1 MQSTVYFSLGSN
13 LGDRYSNLSE
23 CVSLIENNVGE
34 IKSLSSIYKNSAQ
47 GFIGDY
53 FYNCCIKV
61 STSYKPHEL
70 IDIILSI
77 EKTMGRKIW
86 NTQKYES
93 RKIDIDIILYDDLI
107 IEQKNFYELNFEP
120 SEKCKKYSTTLSL
133 VVNHSPNLV
142 AWQDDM
148 VIEKSKH
155 PTLKDKDI
163 LNVSTSGGSIAI
175 GYKLD

>member
-23 CVSLIENNVGE
+23 SVSLIESHVGE
-34 IKSLSSIYKNSAQ
+34 IKSISSIYKNLAQ

-53 FYNCCIKV
+53 FYNCCVKV
-61 STSYKPHEL
+61 LTSYKPSEL

-77 EKTMGRKIW
+77 EKTIGRKIR

-107 IEQKNFYELNFEP
+107 VEEKNLTIPHPRYTQRSFV
-120 SEKCKKYSTTLSL
+120 L
-133 VVNHSPNLV
+133 VPLLEIDNKLV
-142 AWQDDM
+142 DP
-148 VIEKSKH
+148 KSKIMIKE
-155 PTLKDKDI
+155 LIGDISSEEILDKI
-163 LNVSTSGGSIAI
+163 KFPYSKA
-175 GYKLD
+175 

>member
-53 FYNCCIKV
+53 FYNCCVKV
-61 STSYKPHEL
+61 STLYKPHEL

-77 EKTMGRKIW
+77 ENTMGRKIR

-107 IEQKNFYELNFEP
+107 IEEKNLTIPHPRYTQRSFVLVPLLEIDNKLVDP
-120 SEKCKKYSTTLSL
+120 KTKTLISEFLTS
-133 VVNHSPNLV
+133 VNSK
-142 AWQDDM
+142 
-148 VIEKSKH
+148 EKLEKIKFSY
-155 PTLKDKDI
+155 LK
-163 LNVSTSGGSIAI
+163 V
-175 GYKLD
+175 

>member
-23 CVSLIENNVGE
+23 CVSLIENNVAE

-53 FYNCCIKV
+53 FYNCCVKV

-77 EKTMGRKIW
+77 EKTMGRKIR

-107 IEQKNFYELNFEP
+107 IEEKNLTIPHPRYTQRIFV
-120 SEKCKKYSTTLSL
+120 L
-133 VVNHSPNLV
+133 VPLLEIDNKLV
-142 AWQDDM
+142 DP
-148 VIEKSKH
+148 KSKIMIKELLDDIS
-155 PTLKDKDI
+155 TVEILDKI
-163 LNVSTSGGSIAI
+163 KFPYSKA
-175 GYKLD
+175 

>member
-53 FYNCCIKV
+53 FYNCCVKV
-61 STSYKPHEL
+61 STSYKTHEL

-77 EKTMGRKIW
+77 ENTMGRKIR
-86 NTQKYES
+86 NTQKYAS

-107 IEQKNFYELNFEP
+107 IEEKNLTIPHPRYTQRSFVLVPLLEIDNKLVDP
-120 SEKCKKYSTTLSL
+120 KTKTLISEFLSR
-133 VVNHSPNLV
+133 VSSK
-142 AWQDDM
+142 
-148 VIEKSKH
+148 EKLEKIKFSY
-155 PTLKDKDI
+155 LK
-163 LNVSTSGGSIAI
+163 V
-175 GYKLD
+175 

>member
-23 CVSLIENNVGE
+23 CLSLIESNVGE
-34 IKSLSSIYKNSAQ
+34 IKSISSIYKNLAQ

-53 FYNCCIKV
+53 FYNCCVKV
-61 STSYKPHEL
+61 LTSYKPSEL

-77 EKTMGRKIW
+77 EKTIGRKIR

-107 IEQKNFYELNFEP
+107 VEEKNLTIPHPRYTQRSFV
-120 SEKCKKYSTTLSL
+120 L
-133 VVNHSPNLV
+133 VPLLEIDNKLV
-142 AWQDDM
+142 DP
-148 VIEKSKH
+148 KSKIMIKE
-155 PTLKDKDI
+155 LIGDI
-163 LNVSTSGGSIAI
+163 SSEEILEKIKFPYSKA
-175 GYKLD
+175 